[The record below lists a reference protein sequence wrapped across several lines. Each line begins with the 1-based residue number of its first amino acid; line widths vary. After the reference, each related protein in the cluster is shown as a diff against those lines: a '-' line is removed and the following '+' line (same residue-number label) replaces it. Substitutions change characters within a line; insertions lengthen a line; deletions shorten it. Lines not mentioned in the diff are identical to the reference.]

1 MPSVEDFVAAAGDS
15 LVSAQSGLV
24 DEQPRMALADAR
36 LEAKVALDSAEDGI
50 NLQTVSLGDIT
61 SGAVESSAL
70 STIRLNFIAFSEDP
84 QVAVPNKTKDGV
96 ISEVATRDDL
106 VALDRIFDGLTY
118 KAEFIDSQQQWLV
131 LASSGNN
138 VVRKTIVEDK

>member
-50 NLQTVSLGDIT
+50 KLQTVSLGDIT

-70 STIRLNFIAFSEDP
+70 STIRLNFIAFSQDP
-84 QVAVPNKTKDGV
+84 EVTVPNKTKDDV

-118 KAEFIDSQQQWLV
+118 GAEFIDSQQQWLV
-131 LASSGNN
+131 LASSGDD
-138 VVRKTIVEDK
+138 VIRKTIVEDR